1 MFIKLVSCPNISN
14 KIIKKK
20 FEFKFIQLLVTNFQK
35 IDELEVMLVSKAKVQ
50 DNEKAVVVEEKPA
63 PKEQE
68 QTVID
73 SIATGKVDDTLRQD
87 LKKEMRLIKDSKN
100 KKKKHHHKH
109 RSRSR
114 SRSPDAKFSSDSEKE
129 LPSYIQNE
137 YNKEENKTSDKKAE
151 PLQQTES
158 PLRYDPEEE
167 ELKNRENIFPKGSLL
182 KLRNCEVELVSKRKG
197 RVEFGV

>member
-1 MFIKLVSCPNISN
+1 MIENQIFGEWHNDIIKYFEMSEEFEKLFIKLVTCPNISN

-35 IDELEVMLVSKAKVQ
+35 IDELEVMLVSKAKVEE
-50 DNEKAVVVEEKPA
+50 NEKAVPVEEKPA

-73 SIATGKVDDTLRQD
+73 SIATGKLDDTLRQD

-137 YNKEENKTSDKKAE
+137 YNKEESKPNDKKAE
-151 PLQQTES
+151 PPQQT
-158 PLRYDPEEE
+158 
-167 ELKNRENIFPKGSLL
+167 
-182 KLRNCEVELVSKRKG
+182 
-197 RVEFGV
+197 